1 MDFVIGFLFFAIG
14 VTLGWTGFRRRR
26 DNHFL
31 ARSAVAPDLSASQ
44 SSLVAMGE
52 LARAVVAAFVVLV
65 GSGVP
70 LAYHAVGS
78 SRVISAFSIAGL
90 QVMLVGFLVW
100 FVFRTKY
107 PTPWTQARR

>member
-70 LAYHAVGS
+70 LAYHAVPENG
-78 SRVISAFSIAGL
+78 VISLFSIAGF
-90 QVMLVGFLVW
+90 QAMLIGFLIW

-107 PTPWTQARR
+107 PTLWRQTSR

>member
-1 MDFVIGFLFFAIG
+1 MDWVIGLAFFAVG
-14 VTLGWTGFRRRR
+14 TALGWAGFRRRR

-31 ARSAVAPDLSASQ
+31 ARSAVAPALSDLQAS
-44 SSLVAMGE
+44 LIAMGE

-70 LAYHAVGS
+70 LAYHAVPENG
-78 SRVISAFSIAGL
+78 VISLFSIAGF
-90 QVMLVGFLVW
+90 QAMLVGFLIW

-107 PTPWTQARR
+107 PTPWRQARQ